1 MVFEKDPLGA
11 WKEIENNPRIV
22 IFLGGE
28 RCRPKQNAGVVQLVV
43 GRAPVGEDAALP
55 RYPAAYL
62 QLDLGIVPGAQEST
76 IISNWLQDDIIAALQ
91 AAHPKEGIEDR
102 SIGVFYHSRLYRGRF
117 VYMVHAKSPVLQE
130 MVVST
135 LNGHEI
141 PINGVPEVIQGG

>member
-1 MVFEKDPLGA
+1 
-11 WKEIENNPRIV
+11 
-22 IFLGGE
+22 
-28 RCRPKQNAGVVQLVV
+28 
-43 GRAPVGEDAALP
+43 
-55 RYPAAYL
+55 
-62 QLDLGIVPGAQEST
+62 LDLGIVPGAQEST